1 MDKLLS
7 VIVPV
12 YNAEKY
18 LERCIDSILC
28 QKYGN
33 LEIIIIDD
41 GSNDNSGWV
50 CDEYAKKDLR
60 IQVYHSENKGLASAR
75 KFGVSMAKG
84 SLITFV
90 DSDDWIEEDMYC
102 EMMEEY
108 KKYASDIISSGLIF
122 DNGTKQSVE
131 HDAFAKGLYDADMI
145 ENEIIPVMMYH
156 PSFHKRAI
164 TSTVCNKIFK
174 KQLLADAIK
183 RLDIELTYGE
193 DAAITYMCVAKA
205 DMIVFTE
212 KAWYHYCT
220 HSDSMVTSFCMESLQ
235 KIKRFEDYMALT
247 FKELGIWMQMWYQLK
262 QYTKLFLLPAVEA
275 VYGVELSMPQFSFP
289 FHLIEK
295 GSRIVIYGAGTV
307 GRAYYRDFAEKNFG
321 KITGWVDKNYR
332 IMVEKGYY
340 VRSPEFVKDMEFD
353 YIIIAI
359 DGESTA
365 HNVASYLE
373 EMKIPKNKIVWK
385 KPIKNEG

>member
-1 MDKLLS
+1 
-7 VIVPV
+7 
-12 YNAEKY
+12 
-18 LERCIDSILC
+18 
-28 QKYGN
+28 
-33 LEIIIIDD
+33 
-41 GSNDNSGWV
+41 
-50 CDEYAKKDLR
+50 
-60 IQVYHSENKGLASAR
+60 
-75 KFGVSMAKG
+75 
-84 SLITFV
+84 
-90 DSDDWIEEDMYC
+90 
-102 EMMEEY
+102 
-108 KKYASDIISSGLIF
+108 
-122 DNGTKQSVE
+122 
-131 HDAFAKGLYDADMI
+131 
-145 ENEIIPVMMYH
+145 
-156 PSFHKRAI
+156 
-164 TSTVCNKIFK
+164 
-174 KQLLADAIK
+174 
-183 RLDIELTYGE
+183 
-193 DAAITYMCVAKA
+193 
-205 DMIVFTE
+205 
-212 KAWYHYCT
+212 
-220 HSDSMVTSFCMESLQ
+220 
-235 KIKRFEDYMALT
+235 
-247 FKELGIWMQMWYQLK
+247 MQMWYQLK